1 MTNSKPVRIFISY
14 KRNSP
19 DEKVAREVYEALNQI
34 HAVFIDQSVTV
45 GANWATRI
53 EAELH
58 RSDFL
63 IALLSAKSVDS
74 EMVQAELE
82 TAFRLQKQFGRP
94 IILPVRLAYLEP
106 YQYPLSAYLNHVSWA
121 FWKGPEDT
129 QRLIEE
135 LERGISG
142 GEAPIGEADTNTGLV
157 QINGPRTFQRPLPSA
172 QPMFFEMPEGTM
184 ASDSRF
190 YVPRTSDSIAAQAI
204 KRKGVT
210 ITIKGPR
217 QMGKSS
223 LLIRTISAARET
235 NKHPVFLDFQL
246 FDTADLIDPNLFFRR
261 FCSSITAELMIEDRV
276 DEYWKKPLSNATLS
290 TMYVSQCLL
299 KESDQTI
306 TLAMDEV
313 DIIFNTSFRTN
324 FFGMLRS
331 WHNKRASDPNWNRLD
346 LVLVTSTEP
355 YQLIEDLN
363 QSPFNVGEVL
373 ELDDFTAE
381 QVNDLN
387 HRYDSQLDP
396 GDEKRLMNL
405 LNGHP
410 YLVRRALYLIAN
422 GRLSA
427 IELFTRA
434 TEDRGPFGDHLRNHL
449 FRLHRKKELV
459 VGLRNVIS
467 YSTCHDPQVFFA
479 LRGAGLIRSEGA
491 DVVVPRCQLYADYFR
506 ERLNAY

>member
-1 MTNSKPVRIFISY
+1 MTNTKPAQIFISY

-19 DEKVAREVYEALNQI
+19 DEKVAREVYEALSQN

-45 GANWATRI
+45 GANWAIRI

-82 TAFRLQKQFGRP
+82 TAFRLKKEFGRP

-121 FWKGPEDT
+121 FWKGPDDT
-129 QRLIEE
+129 ERLIEE

-142 GEAPIGEADTNTGLV
+142 GEITIGEADTNTGLI
-157 QINGPRTFQRPLPSA
+157 QISSPKTSQRPLPSA
-172 QPMFFEMPEGTM
+172 QPRFLEMPEGTM
-184 ASDSRF
+184 ASDSQF
-190 YVPRTSDSIAAQAI
+190 YVPRTSDSLAAENI
-204 KRKGVT
+204 KQEGVT

-223 LLIRTISAARET
+223 LLIRTISAAREI

-246 FDTADLIDPNLFFRR
+246 FDTADLMDPNLFFRR
-261 FCSSITAELMIEDRV
+261 FCSSITAELMMEDRV
-276 DEYWKKPLSNATLS
+276 DEYWKKPLGNPQLS
-290 TMYVSQCLL
+290 TMYMSQYLL
-299 KESDQTI
+299 KGSEKRI

-313 DIIFNTSFRTN
+313 DNIFNTSFRTN

-331 WHNKRASDPNWNRLD
+331 WHNIRAKDPTWNRLD

-363 QSPFNVGEVL
+363 QSPFNVGLVL
-373 ELDDFTAE
+373 DLDDFTAE

-387 HRYDSQLDP
+387 HV
-396 GDEKRLMNL
+396 MT
-405 LNGHP
+405 LNSIP
-410 YLVRRALYLIAN
+410 VTRN
-422 GRLSA
+422 G
-427 IELFTRA
+427 
-434 TEDRGPFGDHLRNHL
+434 
-449 FRLHRKKELV
+449 
-459 VGLRNVIS
+459 
-467 YSTCHDPQVFFA
+467 
-479 LRGAGLIRSEGA
+479 
-491 DVVVPRCQLYADYFR
+491 
-506 ERLNAY
+506 